1 MCRQINWSYKKKF
14 NENNAPVYRS
24 TRGSETVVEG
34 IDARAAATWR
44 CARRGC
50 RGGLTAV
57 TQEDDGGRQGTL
69 DRRRDLD
76 RLVVRTGASEDR
88 WMVAP
93 WCDE

>member
-1 MCRQINWSYKKKF
+1 
-14 NENNAPVYRS
+14 
-24 TRGSETVVEG
+24 
-34 IDARAAATWR
+34 
-44 CARRGC
+44 
-50 RGGLTAV
+50 V